1 MSKSKVPNEEERKVS
16 EKELFLKQ
24 FVKLNFNFSI

>member
-1 MSKSKVPNEEERKVS
+1 MSKVPNEVERKVS